1 MFRPRIFQMS
11 HVVKSESGIGWGHST
26 SQEGV
31 RLAQAMAEENFAIFH
46 HDPKRTDAALLEID
60 LDAQALFKGAFAAR
74 DFQTVE

>member
-1 MFRPRIFQMS
+1 MS
-11 HVVKSESGIGWGHST
+11 HAVKSEAGIGWGHST